1 MSNKK
6 PNKMPNKTSKG
17 PSEQPRNFGFGEDET
32 MLRDS
37 AQKLFADNC
46 SADKIHGLVAHD
58 HDVHRENECAWDKN
72 LWQQIVELGWTAVC
86 VPEEAGGIGMP
97 AVAAVALAEEAGKVA
112 FPSPLLSTFNA
123 TFVLNACESEAAT
136 KALGDIAGGKAT
148 SLAITNEHGSWD
160 ARDTDVS
167 ADGTSLSGTAY
178 FVQDARKI
186 EQLVVSA
193 KNDSG
198 VGLYMLDINAEGV
211 NLIPDSIIDLTRD
224 QAHIEFNNVSAVELA
239 APGTGNNIIEAAMPA
254 ILCIISADMVGAG
267 EWLLQTTV
275 EYAKTRVQF
284 DRPLGFFQ
292 AVKHPLVNVM
302 LDIDRAKS
310 LTYNAACAFDT
321 DPDNAEKF
329 ARMAKSQAGDMA
341 VFSSSRAVQFHGGIG
356 FTWEC
361 FVHLFFK
368 RQMHN
373 QVLYGDAKYHRA
385 RLADMLIGKAA

>member
-1 MSNKK
+1 MSSKTA
-6 PNKMPNKTSKG
+6 NKTSNG
-17 PSEQPRNFGFGEDET
+17 RPEQPKNFGFGEDET

-37 AQKLFADNC
+37 AQKFFADNC
-46 SADKIHGLVAHD
+46 SADKIHHLVAHD
-58 HDVHRENECAWDKN
+58 HDVHRDNECAWDKG
-72 LWQQIVELGWTAVC
+72 LWQQIVALGWTAVC
-86 VPEEAGGIGMP
+86 VPEEAGGVGMP
-97 AVAAVALAEEAGKVA
+97 AVAAVALAEEAGKAA

-123 TFVLNACESEAAT
+123 TFVLNACDSDAAS
-136 KALGDIAGGKAT
+136 KSLGDIAGGKAT
-148 SLAITNEHGSWD
+148 SLAITNKQGSWN
-160 ARDTDVS
+160 ALDTDVS
-167 ADGTSLSGTAY
+167 VEGDKLRGTAY
-178 FVQDARKI
+178 YVQDARKI

-193 KNDSG
+193 KNENG
-198 VGLYMLDINAEGV
+198 VGLYMVDINAEGV
-211 NLIPDSIIDLTRD
+211 NLIPDSIVDLTRD
-224 QAHIEFNNVSAVELA
+224 QAHIELNNVSAMELA
-239 APGTGNNIIEAAMPA
+239 TPGTGNTAIDKAMPA
-254 ILCIISADMVGAG
+254 ILCIVSADMVGAG

-310 LTYNAACAFDT
+310 LTYNAACAVDT
-321 DPDNAEKF
+321 DPESAEKF
-329 ARMAKSQAGDMA
+329 ARMAKSQASDMA

-385 RLADMLIGKAA
+385 HLANMLIGIASS

>member
-1 MSNKK
+1 MAKKK
-6 PNKMPNKTSKG
+6 PSTGQP
-17 PSEQPRNFGFGEDET
+17 EQPKNFGFGEDET

-37 AQKLFADNC
+37 AQKFFADNC
-46 SADKIHGLVAHD
+46 SADKIHNLVAHD
-58 HDVHRENECAWDKN
+58 HNVHRDNECVWDKG

-86 VPEEAGGIGMP
+86 VPEQAGGVAMP
-97 AVAAVALAEEAGKVA
+97 VVAAAALAEEVGKAA

-123 TFVLNACESEAAT
+123 TFVLNACSSDAAT
-136 KALGDIAGGKAT
+136 RALGEVASGKAL
-148 SLAITNEHGSWD
+148 SLAITNEQGSWD
-160 ARDTDVS
+160 ASDTDVS
-167 ADGTSLSGTAY
+167 VDDNKLNGAAY
-178 FVQDARKI
+178 FVQDARKV

-193 KNDSG
+193 KSDKG
-198 VGLYMLDINAEGV
+198 IGLYLVDIHAEGV
-211 NLIPDSIIDLTRD
+211 NIIPDSIVDLTRD
-224 QAHIEFNNVSAVELA
+224 QAHIEFRNVPAVELA
-239 APGTGNNIIEAAMPA
+239 APGEGNKVIEQAMPA
-254 ILCIISADMVGAG
+254 ILCIVSADMVGAG

-310 LTYNAACAFDT
+310 LTYNAACAVDT

-373 QVLYGDAKYHRA
+373 QVLYGDAKFHRTK
-385 RLADMLIGKAA
+385 LADLLIGVAA